1 MKQIHRGRDYFSET
15 VMSGP
20 AVQERADHTSLMP
33 ESLDARFTRLLAE
46 HGPVLA
52 RLAAAYERDPRDR
65 EDLMQDIAFA
75 IWRALPTFRG
85 DSSERTFICRIGH
98 NRAITHRSRMNAR
111 QHRLEADDVLETI
124 ADPRADAPTALIA
137 SEGHAKLLEAV
148 RRLTPVLKE
157 TTVLSLEG
165 LSHQEIADVL
175 GTTPQTVAVRLTRA
189 RATLAQ
195 LLGASDRQTT
205 VRTTR

>member
-1 MKQIHRGRDYFSET
+1 
-15 VMSGP
+15 MS
-20 AVQERADHTSLMP
+20 

-46 HGPVLA
+46 HAPILG

-75 IWRALPTFRG
+75 IWRALPSFRG

-98 NRAITHRSRMNAR
+98 NRAITHQSRAR
-111 QHRLEADDVLETI
+111 TRRERLDSADLLDALPDPS
-124 ADPRADAPTALIA
+124 ADPSAALI
-137 SEGHAKLLEAV
+137 ENERHVDLLDAV
-148 RRLTPVLKE
+148 RQLTPALKE
-157 TTVLSLEG
+157 TVILSLEG

-189 RATLAQ
+189 RAVLAQ
-195 LLGASDRQTT
+195 LLGATAAREEIEPRSIP
-205 VRTTR
+205 